1 VSVWYKLRR
10 VIRNNLPITIVIIAA
25 VLLELTMATMYYSAQ
40 SIIRNTMQKLVEREM
55 DAEQSDDLTLL
66 AIHYTP
72 SV

>member
-1 VSVWYKLRR
+1 MTV
-10 VIRNNLPITIVIIAA
+10 VIIAA